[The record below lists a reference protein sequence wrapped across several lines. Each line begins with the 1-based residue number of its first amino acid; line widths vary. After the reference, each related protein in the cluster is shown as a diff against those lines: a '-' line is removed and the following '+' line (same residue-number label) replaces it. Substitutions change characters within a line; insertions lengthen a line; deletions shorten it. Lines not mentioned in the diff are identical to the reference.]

1 MTEET
6 TPKPG
11 SIFFGWR
18 VVLASFVGL
27 MLGLPAL
34 LIFTVG
40 VFTKPLEAE
49 FGWTRQQVSLAAAVY
64 TVVSMLVL
72 PFQGAL
78 LDRFGPRRVVLVTMP
93 LFAASVASLY
103 FLPPSLAAYYGTWA
117 VITVLGCGVINTSFN
132 KAVASW
138 FDRRLGL
145 AIGLAVTGQGVGA
158 ALLPVIG
165 QQLIGRFGW
174 RLAYVGLAAISF
186 VAITSISLLFMHDSP
201 AARGLP
207 LDGEAPAKG
216 APAVGEDGL
225 DLRTAVR
232 TRTFKL
238 VAGSFV
244 FLGIMTS
251 AVMTHLVPMLVD
263 RGMTPDRASFVQ
275 AVLGLS
281 IITGRLSVGY
291 LLDRFFAP
299 RVLIVSLIG
308 VVLGLLAFARGAS
321 GDLAF
326 PAAMLIGFGLGAEI
340 DVLGYLVPR
349 YFGRRAYGKIYGA
362 ILAAFQLGAGIGA
375 ALLGVLRTKQGTY
388 TLGLYLIAAGT
399 VIAMA
404 ILSRLGAYTTSP
416 RQR

>member
-1 MTEET
+1 MTKA
-6 TPKPG
+6 TPKTGP
-11 SIFFGWR
+11 IFFGWR

-34 LIFTVG
+34 LIFTLG

-49 FGWTRQQVSLAAAVY
+49 FGWTRTQVSLAAAVY
-64 TVVSMLVL
+64 TFVSMLVL

-103 FLPPSLAAYYGTWA
+103 FLPPSLPAYYGTWVA
-117 VITVLGCGVINTSFN
+117 ITVLGCGVINTSFN

-158 ALLPVIG
+158 ALLPVIS

-186 VAITSISLLFMHDSP
+186 VAITTVSSLFMHDSP

-207 LDGEAPAKG
+207 LDGEALGKDGPAL
-216 APAVGEDGL
+216 GEDGL
-225 DLRTAVR
+225 DLRAAVR

-281 IITGRLSVGY
+281 IIAGRLSVGY
-291 LLDRFFAP
+291 LLDRYFAP
-299 RVLIVSLIG
+299 RVLIVSLVG
-308 VVLGLLAFARGAS
+308 VVLGLLAYARGAS

-326 PAAMLIGFGLGAEI
+326 PAATLVGFGLGAEI

-375 ALLGVLRTKQGTY
+375 ALLGIIRTKQGTY
-388 TLGLYLIAAGT
+388 TLGIYLIAAGT
-399 VIAMA
+399 VIAMV
-404 ILSRLGAYTTSP
+404 ILSRLGTYTAKPQS
-416 RQR
+416 R